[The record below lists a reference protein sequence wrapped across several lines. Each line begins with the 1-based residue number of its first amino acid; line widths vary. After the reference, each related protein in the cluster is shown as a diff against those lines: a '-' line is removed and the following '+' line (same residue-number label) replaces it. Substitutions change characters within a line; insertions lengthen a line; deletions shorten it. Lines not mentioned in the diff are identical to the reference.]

1 MNLRRKA
8 AAAATLAACCV
19 GTATAGPLV
28 WVSVGEDAYRLLM
41 RAYSRQGNRRQALVL
56 GQTADDRQ
64 GMGLLQSGFADGH
77 ADAFFAEVEGEHRAH
92 GLRRGR
98 QRRKAG

>member
-28 WVSVGEDAYRLLM
+28 WVSVGEDAYRLLR
-41 RAYSRQGNRRQALVL
+41 RAGAQIDQVEVHAVAELCDAGAPLEVPNSSGLTPLLAATLAGCQ
-56 GQTADDRQ
+56 QTQPPTAART
-64 GMGLLQSGFADGH
+64 APP
-77 ADAFFAEVEGEHRAH
+77 
-92 GLRRGR
+92 
-98 QRRKAG
+98 